1 MESFLVF
8 TTSFLHLKIVSRQI
22 FLTFLHVESLKPV
35 SEFPEVLHAFGIP
48 PPRSGTLFQVFLKL
62 LTLEESLSCFP
73 HPNQF
78 AFFF

>member
-35 SEFPEVLHAFGIP
+35 SEFPEVLHAFGISRP
-48 PPRSGTLFQVFLKL
+48 PLPPVRYSIPSVSQTFDIGGK
-62 LTLEESLSCFP
+62 P
-73 HPNQF
+73 
-78 AFFF
+78 